1 MSKFQKIEF
10 YKTPQS
16 SYTLLPFR
24 FTSLDSDRY
33 VLTNA
38 AAEYLIAPRVK
49 VFDFVQHK
57 LSSDDSLYIQLRARH
72 FLVDDSSSIAPELL
86 AIKLRTKYERLAEFT
101 GLHIFVVSLRCEH
114 SCPYCQVSRQSE
126 DKRKYDMSY
135 EIAAKALD
143 LALRSPSEY
152 IKIEFQGGEPLL
164 NFELIKFIVL
174 ESKERNKALGKN
186 LALVYYVFDST
197 KTRFRCCHKR

>member
-38 AAEYLIAPRVK
+38 AAEYLIAPREK

-57 LSSDDSLYIQLRARH
+57 LPSDDSLYIQLRARH

-126 DKRKYDMSY
+126 DKRRYDMSY
-135 EIAAKALD
+135 EIAAKSLD

-152 IKIEFQGGEPLL
+152 IK
-164 NFELIKFIVL
+164 N
-174 ESKERNKALGKN
+174 
-186 LALVYYVFDST
+186 
-197 KTRFRCCHKR
+197 